1 MTSRICLIH
10 AVQVAMAPIEASFK
24 RLWPETERMNLLE
37 DRLAADRKPGEL
49 PADMYRRFDTLA
61 DYAISVGADGI
72 LYTCSAFGPAI
83 ESVQRRLKVP
93 VFKPNEAMFTDA
105 LQRGRRIGMIATF
118 LPSLQPMVDE
128 FREMAARQN
137 VDVSIVT
144 ACAEGA
150 QQILQAGDA
159 QRHHDM
165 VAGQVKNL
173 KDCDV
178 ILLAQ
183 FSMAGARA
191 AVEAQTKLP
200 VLTSPDSAVQAIRA
214 AVEGKG
220 KAAQKK

>member
-1 MTSRICLIH
+1 MTQRICLIH

-24 RLWPETERMNLLE
+24 RLWPEAERMNLLE

-49 PADMYRRFDTLA
+49 SADMYRRFDTLA

-83 ESVQRRLKVP
+83 ESVQHRLQVP
-93 VFKPNEAMFTDA
+93 VFKPNEAMFSDA
-105 LQRGRRIGMIATF
+105 LKRGRRIGLIATF

-128 FREMAARQN
+128 LREMAVKQN
-137 VDVSIVT
+137 IDVSIAT
-144 ACAEGA
+144 ACADGA
-150 QQILQAGDA
+150 QPILMAGDA
-159 QRHHDM
+159 QRHHEM

-191 AVEAQTKLP
+191 AVEAATTLP

-214 AVEGKG
+214 AVE
-220 KAAQKK
+220 QKQKTTAR